1 MCCCRCHIRRPSCH
15 YTNQILRFKL
25 SQASIE
31 LNTQLI
37 IVEFQ
42 ALLVEFSCPH
52 LHLVSQTLSQPQL
65 RFSFMLSSTT
75 QQRPR
80 WSWSSDA
87 HPVTCYF
94 AACSHEPC
102 SQDAMLQCKVLKRGN
117 SVTVGGG
124 MSFLI
129 QKVWIKSSWQKN
141 NPDAKCGDNSFSI
154 KELLISSRV
163 SVYLNFVQQVVLNL
177 TIPAC
182 NPGLLYL
189 A

>member
-1 MCCCRCHIRRPSCH
+1 MCCCRCHIRHPSCH

-80 WSWSSDA
+80 WSWSLDA

-182 NPGLLYL
+182 NPCLLYL